1 MSRHRYLSAT
11 VIATVARWL
20 VILASSSSAQAQTAA
35 PFPSASAT
43 DGNELQQVTV
53 TGYLIPRVGDG
64 PQPVTSYGQDYI
76 DKTGSQTIADVLQN
90 LPGAVNNW
98 SPSYTSGFG
107 FSPGSAS
114 VALKGLPCCQVLRYA
129 LKRLPSRRAHP
140 DSRLRFLNSSNS

>member
-1 MSRHRYLSAT
+1 
-11 VIATVARWL
+11 VIATVAQWL
-20 VILASSSSAQAQTAA
+20 VILANSSSAQAQTAA
-35 PFPSASAT
+35 SSPSSSAG

-114 VALKGLPCCQVLRYA
+114 VALKGLPPNDTLTLVDGMSGR
-129 LKRLPSRRAHP
+129 
-140 DSRLRFLNSSNS
+140 DG